1 MDPHHPPIFTQKPL
15 KSITSRL
22 YHLQITLKSVDIS
35 IFGLKS
41 WPNTEIFELKN
52 SSEPIFQ
59 FSKMA
64 ASSCIDN

>member
-1 MDPHHPPIFTQKPL
+1 MKKTDISTYLNLDPWALDPHHPPIFTQKLL
-15 KSITSRL
+15 KAVTSRL

-52 SSEPIFQ
+52 S
-59 FSKMA
+59 K
-64 ASSCIDN
+64 